1 MKCSKCCARWIGD
14 AESFI
19 ASTLVF
25 AHPFDGTKGDDDDDD
40 DDDDIERI
48 GGEREGGDS
57 GEAGLAF
64 SPGA

>member
-1 MKCSKCCARWIGD
+1 M
-14 AESFI
+14 

-25 AHPFDGTKGDDDDDD
+25 AHAHAHAHAFDGTKGDD

-48 GGEREGGDS
+48 GGERVGGES

-64 SPGA
+64 SLGA